1 MSNEL
6 NNGSNGRT
14 NRSVPAR
21 VAEAIQRVIAE
32 DGLKPGDQI
41 PSQRVLAT
49 TLGASRS
56 SVREGI
62 SMLETLG
69 IVRVEV
75 GRGIFIAV
83 PDKSTPGEN
92 WRFPHSYSLREVYQ
106 FRKAVEPAALA
117 LAAPHFRQTD
127 LAAMRAYAL
136 ALGTAG
142 NAGNAVSAAEQDSLF
157 HDLIY
162 ARCGNRIFQALQ
174 AQMRGAIQGSQWA
187 PMVIIEKVKD
197 TAREHLLIVDALE
210 KRDVRTACAA
220 LEDHIDAAAKRCNI
234 TLAPE

>member
-1 MSNEL
+1 MSNDL
-6 NNGSNGRT
+6 NYGRQGRT
-14 NRSVPAR
+14 NRSVPVR

-32 DGLKPGDQI
+32 DDLKPGDQI

-49 TLGASRS
+49 MLGASRS

-75 GRGIFIAV
+75 GRGIFIAA
-83 PDKSTPGEN
+83 PDKSAPGER
-92 WRFPHSYSLREVYQ
+92 WRFPNRYSLREVYQ
-106 FRKAVEPAALA
+106 FRKAVEPAVLA
-117 LAAPHFRQTD
+117 LAAPVFTPAD
-127 LAAMRAYAL
+127 IAAMRAHAL
-136 ALGTAG
+136 ALEAAART
-142 NAGNAVSAAEQDSLF
+142 GNAVEAAEQDSLF

-174 AQMRGAIQGSQWA
+174 AQMRVAIQDSQWA
-187 PMVIIEKVKD
+187 PMVIIEKLRD

-210 KRDVRTACAA
+210 KKEFRAACAA
-220 LEDHIDAAAKRCNI
+220 LEDHIDAAARRCNI
-234 TLAPE
+234 TLA